1 MEASIQQ
8 QGHTKKREW
17 QTISVP
23 FLWEERPG
31 NPKKEWASKGPA
43 PFYTVPSQPKLV
55 VSVPF
60 QWEQEPG
67 KPLLHLHQS
76 SHETSSIIANLSYN
90 PFIEEKESTYSEEDK
105 SSSQTENQ
113 FSVSG
118 TDTDSSSDHSSVMNN
133 NNNNNNMSLNSSE
146 LELLFPLSSPNAGF
160 LDKAVLPVESSMG
173 VHTLKE
179 ENSGNLSL
187 VVKRNFT
194 LGELMML
201 SRKLSCRMKPTDVKK
216 PTSMPMVTSLAI
228 QWYNMP

>member
-1 MEASIQQ
+1 M
-8 QGHTKKREW
+8 
-17 QTISVP
+17 
-23 FLWEERPG
+23 
-31 NPKKEWASKGPA
+31 
-43 PFYTVPSQPKLV
+43 
-55 VSVPF
+55 
-60 QWEQEPG
+60 
-67 KPLLHLHQS
+67 KPLVLLQS
-76 SHETSSIIANLSYN
+76 LSYN
-90 PFIEEKESTYSEEDK
+90 PFIEESTYSEEEK

-113 FSVSG
+113 YSVSE
-118 TDTDSSSDHSSVMNN
+118 TDTNSSSYSSSVMNN
-133 NNNNNNMSLNSSE
+133 NNSMSLNSSE

-160 LDKAVLPVESSMG
+160 LDKVVLPVESSMG

-194 LGELMML
+194 LGELIML

>member
-1 MEASIQQ
+1 MEASVQLED
-8 QGHTKKREW
+8 HSKKRER

-55 VSVPF
+55 VSIPF

-67 KPLLHLHQS
+67 KPLLHLPLS
-76 SHETSSIIANLSYN
+76 SHEISSITASLSYN
-90 PFIEEKESTYSEEDK
+90 PIIEENIYSEEEK
-105 SSSQTENQ
+105 LSSQTENRY
-113 FSVSG
+113 SVSE
-118 TDTDSSSDHSSVMNN
+118 TDTDSSSYSSSVMNN

-160 LDKAVLPVESSMG
+160 LDKVALPVESSMG
-173 VHTLKE
+173 VHSWKE
-179 ENSGNLSL
+179 ENSGNLRL

-194 LGELMML
+194 LGELIML
-201 SRKLSCRMKPTDVKK
+201 SRKLSCRMKPTNVKK

-228 QWYNMP
+228 QPYNMP